1 MSSRVPAF
9 TMETTLHFTAP
20 GQDGDIVTSF
30 GWTGKDLDDPP
41 VFEDTDAALG
51 QIMGN
56 LNNNVTLVKISYRLG
71 SAAADDPVT
80 ERAVDFPGLGGGNMT
95 PINNCF
101 ILKKTTAAGGRRNR
115 GRNYLPGVGEGAV
128 GDDGVVDTDVANG
141 ISSNFG
147 DVRADMTTAGCELA
161 LLHNS
166 APFNP
171 TAVVTALCEAVIGTQ
186 RRRLSR

>member
-1 MSSRVPAF
+1 MSNRVPAF
-9 TMETTLHFTAP
+9 TMETVLHFTAP
-20 GQDGDIVTSF
+20 GQDGDIVTAF
-30 GWTGKDLDDPP
+30 GWTGHDADDPP

-56 LNNNVTLVKISYRLG
+56 LNNHVTLTRISYRLG

-80 ERAVDFPGLGGGNMT
+80 ERAVNFPGLGGGNMT
-95 PINNCF
+95 PINNCL
-101 ILKKTTAAGGRRNR
+101 ILKKITALGGRRNR

-141 ISSNFG
+141 VSSNFG
-147 DVRADMTTAGCELA
+147 DVRADMTDAGCELV
-161 LLHNS
+161 LLHQS

-171 TAVVTALCEAVIGTQ
+171 TVVVTALCEATIGTQ